1 MINEKKAFV
10 FFKNGKKMKKKKT
23 NLLSI
28 ISVVKYGLFLC
39 LLSCSSVKNAGQQK
53 IATPTYQI
61 ASYNYGGL
69 EKLSPT
75 NQINLLEKFGYNQ
88 IVLKSETIDDF
99 NNIDEFIRLVA
110 EGGRIK
116 INAIFERYNFNDPP
130 ERKERWKKVVDKISF
145 KNIQLW
151 IIIGKKI
158 PGIADSVI
166 INKLIEISIYA
177 KQKKVEVILYPHSD
191 CYIAS
196 AEEALVF
203 VEKINQPNLKLA
215 LHLYHEI
222 RAGNGARISA
232 VFENVKHR
240 LGAVTL
246 AGTDMV
252 ADYTNSKTRDTSTI
266 KPIGSGNFDLAD
278 FIVPLMK
285 SKYKGTVAFMN
296 FGITENPLIY
306 LPRSL
311 MEWNNKF
318 STIK

>member
-1 MINEKKAFV
+1 MKT
-10 FFKNGKKMKKKKT
+10 KNT
-23 NLLSI
+23 SWQRIHL
-28 ISVVKYGLFLC
+28 VVQYGLFFC
-39 LLSCSSVKNAGQQK
+39 LFSCTSVKKTDQQHMVISK
-53 IATPTYQI
+53 YQI

-69 EKLSPT
+69 EKLSPSD
-75 NQINLLEKFGYNQ
+75 QINLLEKAGYDQ

-99 NNIDEFIRLVA
+99 NNIDEFIRLVSA
-110 EGGRIK
+110 GSGIK
-116 INAIFERYNFNDPP
+116 INSIFERYNFNDNP
-130 ERKERWKKVVDKISF
+130 ERKERWKKVVDKISK

-151 IIIGKKI
+151 IIFGKKI
-158 PGIADSVI
+158 PGITDSVI
-166 INKLIEISIYA
+166 LNKLIEISTYA
-177 KQKKVEVILYPHSD
+177 KQKKVEVVLYPHSD

-196 AEEALVF
+196 AEEALLF
-203 VEKINQPNLKLA
+203 VDKINQANLKLA

-246 AGTDMV
+246 AGTNMV

-266 KPIGSGNFDLAD
+266 KPIGNGDFDLAN

-285 SKYKGTVAFMN
+285 SKYIGPVAFMN
-296 FGITENPLIY
+296 FGIKENPLIY

-311 MEWNNKF
+311 MEWNNKL
-318 STIK
+318 SAIK